1 MARPSLK
8 GDDDTKWNA
17 YYRGTP
23 AIHPPAAIDWFSAN
37 QERSTQLAL
46 RTLKYLMAWIESL
59 GDNLQELG
67 LDMFKKG
74 QFPSLMMA

>member
-1 MARPSLK
+1 
-8 GDDDTKWNA
+8 
-17 YYRGTP
+17 
-23 AIHPPAAIDWFSAN
+23 
-37 QERSTQLAL
+37 
-46 RTLKYLMAWIESL
+46 MAWIESL